1 MKNLLLA
8 LIAIF
13 LFSCNKDIAV
23 DIDPQDIAEPDYNLL
38 SEAPGF
44 FKFDK
49 LLNKYSTAPTIY
61 LRPFENVTDLD
72 NVTLKFNSS
81 NFAQY
86 IIKGDTLYNN
96 DKINVR
102 YSDFNN
108 YLLIFKYQS
117 EKKGQHDITVE
128 TTIRS
133 VTKETKL
140 TISTTD

>member
-1 MKNLLLA
+1 MKNLIFTLL
-8 LIAIF
+8 AIF
-13 LFSCNKDIAV
+13 LFSCNKDIPV

-44 FKFDK
+44 FKYDRES
-49 LLNKYSTAPTIY
+49 NKYTTAPTIY
-61 LRPFENVTDLD
+61 LRPFENVSNLD
-72 NVTLKFNSS
+72 NVTLKFNSN

-86 IIKGDTLYNN
+86 TLKGDTLYNN

-102 YSDFNN
+102 YADFNN

-117 EKKGQHDITVE
+117 EVKGQHEITIE

-140 TISTTD
+140 NISTAN